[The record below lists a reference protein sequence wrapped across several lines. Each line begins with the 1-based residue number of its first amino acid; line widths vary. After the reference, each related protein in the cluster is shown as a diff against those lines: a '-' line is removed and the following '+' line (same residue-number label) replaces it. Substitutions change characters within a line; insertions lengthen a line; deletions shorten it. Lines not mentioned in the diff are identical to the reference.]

1 MVPQEIPE
9 PRFGDDI
16 IGREDTHAVN
26 LGIGLILRREVASD
40 DLIFSEAHL
49 TEYHLSQR
57 ATSLHKSAIHP
68 VPLKFKQG

>member
-49 TEYHLSQR
+49 R
-57 ATSLHKSAIHP
+57 NIIVSADIP
-68 VPLKFKQG
+68 P

>member
-1 MVPQEIPE
+1 MVPQKIPE

-26 LGIGLILRREVASD
+26 LGIRIVLRGEMTAD

-49 TEYHLSQR
+49 NINSSQHDI
-57 ATSLHKSAIHP
+57 L
-68 VPLKFKQG
+68 L